1 MNIFPKSIS
10 AMLAIGAV
18 GFAVNSH
25 AAVKCA
31 PDSAT
36 SGQAAASCA
45 QPVAYPGYSGHQGQ
59 WQPYYYNYGYQPWGG
74 NWAPRRGNSNNSGW
88 DSRNRWNN
96 RDRWD
101 GGNRWFNRG
110 WGDYDSYVD
119 TFGNLKFEMD
129 FDLDFD
135 WDVDADADVESD
147 ADSDFDSSSN
157 YRGRN
162 ANRLYNRSYKR
173 NYKRYYDDY
182 YRGYGPYNYYNY
194 NYGYNY
200 PYTAAPQATP
210 APAPLQQPAEPAEQE
225 TDFARAD
232 VISEPLSQP
241 LNVDDDNDRV
251 LNSSDFCP
259 STAAGAVVDSFGCT
273 VEEPIVLHGVNFH
286 TDSDRLT
293 QESMA
298 ILDGVSATL
307 RAHPELKLEVSGHTD
322 SDAEDNYNR
331 VLSQHRAERVRE
343 YLIGKGASA
352 ANLTARGYG
361 EERPIASNESAEGK
375 ALNRRVELNRL

>member
-1 MNIFPKSIS
+1 MNTLTKAITIL
-10 AMLAIGAV
+10 LAGGAV

-31 PDSAT
+31 PGSAT
-36 SGQAAASCA
+36 SAQAAASCT
-45 QPVAYPGYSGHQGQ
+45 QPVAYPGYYGGQGQ
-59 WQPYYYNYGYQPWGG
+59 WQPHYYNYGYQPWGG
-74 NWAPRRGNSNNSGW
+74 NWTPRRGDSNDYDW

-96 RDRWD
+96 RDRWKGD
-101 GGNRWFNRG
+101 NRWFNRG

-135 WDVDADADVESD
+135 WDVDADADVDSD
-147 ADSDFDSSSN
+147 ADTDFESSSN

-162 ANRLYNRSYKR
+162 ANRFYNRYYNR
-173 NYKRYYDDY
+173 NYPRYYDGY

-194 NYGYNY
+194 NYGYSY
-200 PYTAAPQATP
+200 PYTAAPRVVP
-210 APAPLQQPAEPAEQE
+210 APQQQPAAPAEQE

-232 VISEPLSQP
+232 VTSEGPTQP
-241 LNVDDDNDRV
+241 INVDDDNDRV

-259 STAAGAVVDSFGCT
+259 NTAAGAVVDSFGCT
-273 VEEPIVLHGVNFH
+273 IAEPIVLRGVNFH

-298 ILDGVSATL
+298 ILDGVAATL

-331 VLSQHRAERVRE
+331 DLSQRRAERVRE

-352 ANLTARGYG
+352 GNLTARGYG
-361 EERPIASNESAEGK
+361 EERPIASNQNAAGK
-375 ALNRRVELNRL
+375 ALNRRVELNRY